1 MGMAHALGAVFYTPS
16 GELLDPTGGN
26 MNRVHAI
33 DLSGVHPRLR
43 HVQFTIFCDVDNP
56 LHGPRGAA
64 YVFAPQ
70 KGANESMVRELDEG
84 LKHYEKVLEQA
95 VHKKVNFPGAGA
107 GGGLPASIKALADV
121 TVRPGMEYIIE
132 FTQLDTQIRDAD
144 VIITGEGKVDSQTLS
159 GKVVKGIADLCARYH
174 KRLII
179 VAGRND
185 LNEESLRK
193 LGVTKV
199 VTLMRPGL
207 SEEEAIRR
215 ASDLIIELAKEE
227 IAPLF
232 L

>member
-1 MGMAHALGAVFYTPS
+1 
-16 GELLDPTGGN
+16 
-26 MNRVHAI
+26 
-33 DLSGVHPRLR
+33 
-43 HVQFTIFCDVDNP
+43 
-56 LHGPRGAA
+56 
-64 YVFAPQ
+64 
-70 KGANESMVRELDEG
+70 
-84 LKHYEKVLEQA
+84 
-95 VHKKVNFPGAGA
+95 
-107 GGGLPASIKALADV
+107 
-121 TVRPGMEYIIE
+121 MEFIIE

-144 VIITGEGKVDSQTLS
+144 VVITGEGKVDSQTLS

-179 VAGRND
+179 VAGKND
-185 LNEESLRK
+185 LNEESLRT
-193 LGVTKV
+193 LGATKV